1 MGVSRSLLLLGL
13 FSIVGLVLS
22 VLLLGLLGMALQSGL
37 STAKKIFGRSVHTNK
52 SKTLKLVGLYF
63 DRADRN
69 DTRTHYRSKIR
80 FLFEVVHPSAI
91 CLRPPTWEANL
102 VQSHDPFRSGL
113 EIRPS
118 HGSWVRVYYD
128 TLLLCPGD
136 QVRMWVG
143 IDPVVSDSSLL
154 SAYQKGQFGVLV
166 IPIKGTR
173 LDDGQEIFRLEI
185 SKQILRVDP
194 KWMLDAS

>member
-1 MGVSRSLLLLGL
+1 
-13 FSIVGLVLS
+13 
-22 VLLLGLLGMALQSGL
+22 
-37 STAKKIFGRSVHTNK
+37 
-52 SKTLKLVGLYF
+52 
-63 DRADRN
+63 
-69 DTRTHYRSKIR
+69 
-80 FLFEVVHPSAI
+80 
-91 CLRPPTWEANL
+91 
-102 VQSHDPFRSGL
+102 
-113 EIRPS
+113 
-118 HGSWVRVYYD
+118 
-128 TLLLCPGD
+128 
-136 QVRMWVG
+136 MWVG